1 MTSSSSKRRQSSTY
15 SEDLSRYE
23 FVDYTSVSH
32 FEKFVTHI
40 EETLYSWGVKDGSYG
55 LFSQEQLANARA
67 AIAHPSATEFTRRE
81 TLAMGDDVFQLT
93 YHYHPTIANIASDEA
108 GAAEHFY
115 QFSAAQYHPL
125 HRWTGLDRLMI
136 VKPMQD
142 SIKKKIFNSNKSSV
156 DISQAKLLISACAIA
171 FQNAGC
177 NVPVFVP
184 VGQSRHELY
193 MGYGVTSQQ
202 PQSPINETEVRYNM
216 TLTTPPV
223 SHLSYLD
230 GLKTLFLQ
238 RLSMHRED
246 YGKSGDAPESSIY
259 ISAVYTYNLKNWFD
273 ENWKEWEEIIEKE
286 AKRKNSFDDDFEA
299 WGDDDEVDLSEPEE
313 QSSGWNHK
321 RKLQEMNQHQLPF
334 GSFNDPLCTLTLSAL
349 FPLIQ
354 ENEFHEA
361 YDRNMDALTAKQWQ
375 ISREFAPVNQQR
387 AYLATLIE
395 QVVESWVKDPTNREY
410 LAPYD
415 DNNDEST
422 SDSAGLMHNLF
433 AAGNRHRFSSQLAA
447 STGTS
452 TSSSTSGLADSVTVT
467 KSDAVDDVL
476 TALFYP
482 MATNQKDEAATQCKF
497 DSTKKLGLKL
507 KSGSSVPYRSFLWN
521 LLLYTLEA
529 ASNPSANG
537 AGSNAKKNTTNFM
550 GFLRV
555 VWVEVLKQIRW
566 HWENLEPIPGLNP
579 YLYDDSNADEAE
591 KDSKTLGIDLRYNIL
606 HQKISMVNCCI
617 LRRKQNAPQNG
628 DVGVH
633 PPKPIQRVG
642 NLFDQVS
649 EDAAPKAS
657 KFQTLLERFVEG
669 GADSNNSEAIEDSI
683 SIAPSDLDEDGQVS
697 DDSDI
702 FVDAVDATS
711 TNSGLNQSQQED
723 EDEEGEEVIVPNM
736 PITVEELEADEA
748 NAVKDP
754 DAIEGESKVHST
766 LKLLKTG
773 QPMHVPITQDPGFM
787 TEDMI
792 TQQADLFEK
801 LGTST
806 NATQQRAKLQS
817 AQLYSDMQAFKAANP
832 HACLEDFVRWHSPR
846 DWIADKEGEGGQL
859 STRMSEPSNIWQELW
874 KWSKRIPCA
883 RQKPLFNTTVE
894 AEKALY
900 FLETTSIYELFSIML
915 PTLGLIAYDTLS
927 VHPITQ
933 YSQHVSNGLVR
944 LSNELVDFSWEDLRH
959 GKRTFDGMISMIRQQ
974 ESTMCHA
981 ISLLRKLPKQYDLV
995 DQLLLNDQAIVKE
1008 GDERS
1013 AVFQVFRNEHGVISE
1028 PSFREYI
1035 LYSDCKDLTSSDRIL
1050 PSRQYTLVKDNEIRI
1065 MYTQTTDALYN

>member
-1 MTSSSSKRRQSSTY
+1 MSSSKRRQSSAY
-15 SEDLSRYE
+15 SDDISRYE

-55 LFSQEQLANARA
+55 LFSQEQLAKAKA
-67 AIAHPSATEFTRRE
+67 AIAHPSATEYTRRE
-81 TLAMGDDVFQLT
+81 TLTMGDDVFQLT
-93 YHYHPTIANIASDEA
+93 YHYHPTPPTDETDAST
-108 GAAEHFY
+108 AAAVEQQRFY
-115 QFSAAQYHPL
+115 QFSTAHYHPL

-142 SIKKKIFNSNKSSV
+142 SIKKKIFNSSKSSV

-184 VGQSRHELY
+184 AGQSRHELY

-202 PQSPINETEVRYNM
+202 PQSPINETEARYNM
-216 TLTTPPV
+216 TLTTPPA

-273 ENWKEWEEIIEKE
+273 EHWKEWEEAVEQE
-286 AKRKNSFDDDFEA
+286 AKRKNSFDDEFEA
-299 WGDDDEVDLSEPEE
+299 WGDDDDEVDLSEPEE
-313 QSSGWNHK
+313 EQSERSGLTHK
-321 RKLQEMNQHQLPF
+321 RKLKEMSQHQLSF
-334 GSFNDPLCTLTLSAL
+334 GSFNDPLRTLTLSAL

-387 AYLATLIE
+387 AYLATLME

-433 AAGNRHRFSSQLAA
+433 AAGNRHKFSSQVAA

-452 TSSSTSGLADSVTVT
+452 TTSSSTSGLADSVTVT
-467 KSDAVDDVL
+467 TSDAVDNVL

-482 MATNQKDEAATQCKF
+482 VATSRDNDTKKKTTQCRF
-497 DSTKKLGLKL
+497 DSTQKLGLKL

-521 LLLYTLEA
+521 LLLYSLEA
-529 ASNPSANG
+529 TTHG
-537 AGSNAKKNTTNFM
+537 AGSSNAKKNTTNFM

-555 VWVEVLKQIRW
+555 VWVEILKQIRW
-566 HWENLEPIPGLNP
+566 HWENSEPIPGLNP
-579 YLYDDSNADEAE
+579 YLYDDSNAEEAD

-628 DVGVH
+628 NVGDH
-633 PPKPIQRVG
+633 TIKPVQRVG

-649 EDAAPKAS
+649 KDKAPRTS

-669 GADSNNSEAIEDSI
+669 GADTNNSEAIEDSI
-683 SIAPSDLDEDGQVS
+683 SIAPSDLSEDGHVS
-697 DDSDI
+697 DESDI

-711 TNSGLNQSQQED
+711 SDSSDNSTCRSAHPENED
-723 EDEEGEEVIVPNM
+723 EDEDGEEVMVPNM
-736 PITVEELEADEA
+736 PITVEELEADEV

-754 DAIEGESKVHST
+754 EAIEGESKVHGT

-773 QPMHVPITQDPGFM
+773 QPMHIPITQDPGFM

-846 DWIADKEGEGGQL
+846 DWIADTDTNGGGGQL
-859 STRMSEPSNIWQELW
+859 STRMSEPNNIWQELW

-883 RQKPLFNTTVE
+883 RQKPLFNISVE

-900 FLETTSIYELFSIML
+900 FLETTSIHEFFSIML

-933 YSQHVSNGLVR
+933 YSQHVSDGLVR
-944 LSNELVDFSWEDLRH
+944 LSNELVDFSWEDLR
-959 GKRTFDGMISMIRQQ
+959 
-974 ESTMCHA
+974 
-981 ISLLRKLPKQYDLV
+981 
-995 DQLLLNDQAIVKE
+995 
-1008 GDERS
+1008 
-1013 AVFQVFRNEHGVISE
+1013 
-1028 PSFREYI
+1028 
-1035 LYSDCKDLTSSDRIL
+1035 
-1050 PSRQYTLVKDNEIRI
+1050 
-1065 MYTQTTDALYN
+1065 